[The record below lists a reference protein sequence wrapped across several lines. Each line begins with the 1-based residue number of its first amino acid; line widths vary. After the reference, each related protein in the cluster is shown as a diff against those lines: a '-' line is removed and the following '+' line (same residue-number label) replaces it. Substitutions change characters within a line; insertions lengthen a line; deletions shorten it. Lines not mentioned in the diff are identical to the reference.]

1 MLGQSSSFT
10 YRSVDNLARTEAIVL
25 LYLLAVD
32 MIDWYDGHNSNPKE

>member
-10 YRSVDNLARTEAIVL
+10 YRSVDNLARSEAVVL

-32 MIDWYDGHNSNPKE
+32 MVDWYEGYNADPKE

>member
-10 YRSVDNLARTEAIVL
+10 YRSVDNLARTEAVVL

-32 MIDWYDGHNSNPKE
+32 MIDWYDGYQGNPLE